1 MIILI
6 PLLTSHPL
14 LPCVIDV
21 AFDRSILFNS
31 IISWFPMIFPLGL
44 VLTQCHRL
52 NVRFLLFNG
61 GVLEHHLWLP
71 VISSHRSFF
80 SLSRLS
86 PPPWLLLFVLSCIS
100 RDWLWPR
107 FIYFLF
113 FISLSIPSPSS
124 YPLSLHWLRAV
135 HLSHHQLNVPDVH
148 CRLTLSHALDH

>member
-14 LPCVIDV
+14 FSCVIDV
-21 AFDRSILFNS
+21 AFDRSILLNS
-31 IISWFPMIFPLGL
+31 IISWFSMIFPLGL

-52 NVRFLLFNG
+52 NVRFLLLNG
-61 GVLEHHLWLP
+61 GVFKHHLWLP

-86 PPPWLLLFVLSCIS
+86 SPPWLLLFALSYIP

-107 FIYFLF
+107 FIYFVSLHLSF
-113 FISLSIPSPSS
+113 HPIPIIISIVPSLALCSSSVPSS
-124 YPLSLHWLRAV
+124 A
-135 HLSHHQLNVPDVH
+135 
-148 CRLTLSHALDH
+148 